1 MQTYLAILFLAP
13 FIAAIGILLLS
24 RYVLLLTF
32 AISAILIASSLFA
45 YLSYESAFILSLP
58 DLNPFFM
65 AADAVLLLY
74 FASVGWKSRH
84 KLILA
89 LSIVQ
94 IVLLGVLESF
104 HTPQGF
110 DILVD
115 PLSVFMFLLINIVG
129 SLILLYAHRYIRDE
143 TDNPSRRRLFLS
155 LLIAFLGIMN
165 LLVSTDNLQWL
176 FLFFE
181 LTTLASFWLIG
192 FRQNN
197 ESLANARTALWMNQI
212 GGVALLGAA
221 LVAKVLLGSVYLSE
235 IVSEGGEY
243 VMLFAAFF
251 SLAALIKG
259 AQIPFSGW
267 LLGAMAAPAPVSAI
281 LHSST
286 MVKIAPYFL
295 LKISPILA
303 LTMLGWIV
311 ALIGA
316 ISFLV
321 SAALALREDNFKKIL
336 AYSTISLL
344 GLMILTA
351 ALATPLSV
359 LACLLLIVFHG
370 ISKALLFMCAGV
382 LEKRYQ
388 IKSIE
393 SLRGLLARSPLLTLL
408 VVLGFFSIALPPFGV
423 FFAKWLVYEGG
434 NGVGGIT
441 TLILLFFI
449 IVGSVALTLL
459 YFKTIGRFIADTTA
473 QREKED
479 YRYLAPP
486 AILGVSLLAFALFI
500 SPAVGIFFRDIAADI
515 VLNPVPVWGDMGGI
529 ILPFGQI
536 EFWHI
541 IAAFFLLGIAPLL
554 AAAIRLKGVDR
565 VNVYTCGE
573 RIEPDAYSFYFD
585 PAGKIESFANFL
597 SLFLFLLIILAGAL
611 NL

>member
-1 MQTYLAILFLAP
+1 MQTYLAILLLAP
-13 FIAAIGILLLS
+13 FIAAIGIFYVS
-24 RYVLLLTF
+24 RYVLFLVFSLSVLLVG
-32 AISAILIASSLFA
+32 SSVFA
-45 YLSYESAFILSLP
+45 YISFESAFILSIP
-58 DLNPFFM
+58 ALNPFVV

-74 FASVGWKSRH
+74 FASVGWKNRH
-84 KLILA
+84 KPILA

-94 IVLLGVLESF
+94 IVLLGLLESF
-104 HTPQGF
+104 DAPQGF

-115 PLSVFMFLLINIVG
+115 RLSVFMFLLINIVG
-129 SLILLYAHRYIRDE
+129 SLILLYTLRYIRDE
-143 TDNPSRRRLFLS
+143 TDDPLRQRLFLS
-155 LLIAFLGIMN
+155 LLSAFLGIMN

-192 FRQNN
+192 FRRNE
-197 ESLANARTALWMNQI
+197 ESLDNARTALWMNQI

-221 LVAKVLLGSVYLSE
+221 LVAKVLMGSIYLSE
-235 IVSEGGEY
+235 IVSEGGGY

-251 SLAALIKG
+251 SLSALIKG

-267 LLGAMAAPAPVSAI
+267 LLGAMVAPAPVSAI

-295 LKISPILA
+295 LKISPLLA
-303 LTMLGWIV
+303 LTMLGWII

-316 ISFLV
+316 VSFLV

-344 GLMILTA
+344 GLMVLTA

-370 ISKALLFMCAGV
+370 ISKALLFMCAGIA
-382 LEKRYQ
+382 EKRYR

-393 SLRGLLARSPLLTLL
+393 SVQGLFQRAPLLSLL
-408 VVLGFFSIALPPFGV
+408 VVLGFVSIALPPFGV

-434 NGVGGIT
+434 NGAGGVT
-441 TLILLFFI
+441 TVILLLFI
-449 IVGSVALTLL
+449 AVGSVALTLL
-459 YFKTIGRFIADTTA
+459 YFKTIGRFLTDGAA

-479 YRYLAPP
+479 YRYLIPP
-486 AILGVSLLAFALFI
+486 AILGVLLLVFALFI
-500 SPAVGIFFRDIAADI
+500 SVAMGGFFRETAADI
-515 VLNPVPVWGDMGGI
+515 VLNPVPVWGDKGGI

-536 EFWHI
+536 KLWHI
-541 IAAFFLLGIAPLL
+541 LAAFFLLGIAPLL
-554 AAAIRLKGVDR
+554 AAIFRFKGVDR
-565 VNVYTCGE
+565 VMPYTCGE
-573 RIEPDAYSFYFD
+573 RIETDAYSFYFD
-585 PAGKIESFANFL
+585 PAGKIESFANLL
-597 SLFLFLLIILAGAL
+597 SLVLFLLVILAGAF

>member
-1 MQTYLAILFLAP
+1 MQTYLAILLSAP
-13 FIAAIGILLLS
+13 FIAAIGIFYIS
-24 RYVLLLTF
+24 RYVLFLVFSL
-32 AISAILIASSLFA
+32 SAVLIGSSVLA
-45 YLSYESAFILSLP
+45 YLSYESAYILSFP
-58 DLNPFFM
+58 SLNPFVVT
-65 AADAVLLLY
+65 ADAVLLLY

-84 KLILA
+84 RAILA
-89 LSIVQ
+89 LSIGQ

-104 HTPQGF
+104 DTPQGF

-115 PLSVFMFLLINIVG
+115 RLSLFMFLLINVVG
-129 SLILLYAHRYIRDE
+129 SLILLYALRYVRDE
-143 TDNPSRRRLFLS
+143 TDDPSRQGLFLS
-155 LLIAFLGIMN
+155 LLSAFLGIMN

-192 FRQNN
+192 FRQND
-197 ESLANARTALWMNQI
+197 ESLDNARTALWMNQI
-212 GGVALLGAA
+212 GGISLLGAA

-267 LLGAMAAPAPVSAI
+267 LLGAMVAPAPVSAI

-303 LTMLGWIV
+303 LTVLGWII

-382 LEKRYQ
+382 MEKRYR

-393 SLRGLLARSPLLTLL
+393 SVHGLLKRSPLLTLL

-434 NGVGGIT
+434 NGVGGVATI
-441 TLILLFFI
+441 ILLLFI
-449 IVGSVALTLL
+449 AVGSVALTLL
-459 YFKTIGRFIADTTA
+459 YFKTIGRFIADGTA

-479 YRYLAPP
+479 YRYLVPP
-486 AILGVSLLAFALFI
+486 AVLGVLLLAFALFI
-500 SPAVGIFFRDIAADI
+500 SPAVGGFFRDTATDI
-515 VLNPVPVWGDMGGI
+515 VLNPVPVWGEMGGI

-536 EFWHI
+536 QLWHI

-554 AAAIRLKGVDR
+554 AATIRLKGVDR
-565 VNVYTCGE
+565 VKAYACGE
-573 RIEPDAYSFYFD
+573 RIETDAYSFYFD
-585 PAGKIESFANFL
+585 PAGKIESFANRL
-597 SLFLFLLIILAGAL
+597 SLVLFLLVILAGAL